1 MVRPLLLAAVA
12 AMSSA
17 VATHA
22 DEAAFYVG
30 TFARESKETGIFRAE
45 LDLATGKL
53 SPLQK
58 VADAKNPG
66 FVTVSPDGRFLYA
79 AMELQGG
86 AAGAFQIKGPG
97 ALHPLN
103 EKSSSGSGACHVSI
117 AGNHVFIAN
126 YNGGN
131 FAWFATEKDG
141 KLKDSAG
148 IVAFEGSGPDPKR
161 QDKPYAHAVNASPD
175 GRHVYVCDLGTD
187 SVWGFRLD
195 PESSALT
202 ATEPAAGRVPPGG
215 GPRHMSFS
223 PDGRFVYVNNEMGM
237 SVSTFARDAESG
249 ALTLL
254 QTLPTLPEGVSKDRS
269 STAEILTHPGGRWV
283 YVSNR
288 GHDSITV
295 FKVRDDGQLEF
306 LENQPSVAKVP
317 RGMGMDPQGKWLVV
331 AGQDDGALVSFR
343 VGEDGRLSKT
353 DRLETNTVPV
363 CVAFVPKS

>member
-1 MVRPLLLAAVA
+1 MSNPTSALA
-12 AMSSA
+12 
-17 VATHA
+17 
-22 DEAAFYVG
+22 DNAAFYVG
-30 TFARESKETGIFRAE
+30 TFARESKETGIFRSTI
-45 LDLATGKL
+45 DLQTGKL
-53 SPLQK
+53 SPVQK

-86 AAGAFQIKGPG
+86 AAGAFRITG
-97 ALHPLN
+97 AGDLKPLN
-103 EKSSSGSGACHVSI
+103 EKSSSGSGACHVSM
-117 AGNHVFIAN
+117 AGNHVFVAN

-131 FAWFATEKDG
+131 FAWFATETDG
-141 KLKDSAG
+141 RLKDSAG
-148 IVAFEGSGPDPKR
+148 IIAFEGSGPDPRR

-187 SVWGFRLD
+187 SVWSFQFD
-195 PESSALT
+195 PASSSLT
-202 ATEPAAGRVPPGG
+202 ATDPVAGRVPPGG

-237 SVSTFARDAESG
+237 SVSTFSRDAETG
-249 ALTLL
+249 VLTLL
-254 QTLPTLPEGVSKDRS
+254 QTLPTLPEGVSKERS

-295 FKVRDDGQLEF
+295 FKVKDDGQLEF
-306 LENQPSVAKVP
+306 LQNLPSEAKVP
-317 RGMGMDPQGKWLVV
+317 RGMGMDPDGKWLVV
-331 AGQDDGALVSFR
+331 AGQDDGALVSFA
-343 VGEDGRLSKT
+343 VGADGKLTKT

-363 CVAFVPKS
+363 CVAFVP